1 MNLRT
6 PLATMTAMNTPG
18 GGRRIVLVAPLTE
31 IIDHAGFFIQMSLAS
46 LPVWMEGSE
55 SPIYSR
61 ANPTSSTTIAPRALM
76 SNSKRID
83 RRFVTSSFG
92 LAAAKSLS
100 AKR

>member
-31 IIDHAGFFIQMSLAS
+31 IIDRAGFFIQMSLAS

-55 SPIYSR
+55 SEYPQWR
-61 ANPTSSTTIAPRALM
+61 QLEDNEDGTAR
-76 SNSKRID
+76 
-83 RRFVTSSFG
+83 
-92 LAAAKSLS
+92 
-100 AKR
+100 